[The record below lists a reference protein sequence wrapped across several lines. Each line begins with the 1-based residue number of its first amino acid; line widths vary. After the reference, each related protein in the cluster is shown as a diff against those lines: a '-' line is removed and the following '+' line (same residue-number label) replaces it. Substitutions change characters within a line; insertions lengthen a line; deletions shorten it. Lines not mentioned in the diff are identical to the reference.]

1 VEKARKELEAMA
13 GQGAKRQLGP
23 VREAVERARRLRAE
37 GHADQADAILSGL
50 RQLYKGDPE
59 AEPILAEK

>member
-1 VEKARKELEAMA
+1 
-13 GQGAKRQLGP
+13 
-23 VREAVERARRLRAE
+23 VERARRLRAE

-59 AEPILAEK
+59 AEAILAEK